1 MKRVGTGTTT
11 DLETRERLL
20 GVAERLFADRGFKNV
35 TVRDICASAH
45 ANVAAINYHF
55 GDKMGLY
62 REVLGLAID
71 QMRAT
76 TDAAR
81 EAGEGQTAEEKLRRF
96 IIIFVHR
103 VLSSGS
109 DTVHRLITREVHDPT
124 PAIDTIVEQAVRP
137 RIEYLTRVLGDV
149 MGCAPNDTRVMRC
162 LASIQAQ
169 SIAYRYNPIAER
181 LGFSLDPKTPEQIQ
195 EVAEHIADFSLAG
208 VRAIAAKSGAVL
220 AGPRRP

>member
-1 MKRVGTGTTT
+1 MKRVATGVTS

-20 GVAERLFADRGFKNV
+20 SAAERLFADRGFKNV
-35 TVRDICASAH
+35 TVRDICASAN

-62 REVLGLAID
+62 KEVLQSAID

-76 TDAAR
+76 TELAR
-81 EAGEGQTAEEKLRRF
+81 EAGEGQSAEEQLRRF
-96 IIIFVHR
+96 IHIFVHR
-103 VLSSGS
+103 VLMSSS

-124 PAIDTIVEQAVRP
+124 PAIDAIIEQGVKP
-137 RIEYLTRVLGDV
+137 RIEYLSRVLGE
-149 MGCAPNDTRVMRC
+149 MIGCQPTDIRVLRC

-181 LGFSLDPKTPEQIQ
+181 LGFSLDPTTPEQID
-195 EVAEHIADFSLAG
+195 EVAAHIADFSIGG
-208 VRAIAAKSGAVL
+208 VRAIAREKA
-220 AGPRRP
+220 